1 MLSEVVD
8 VLSDVPDGVVVDAT
22 VGGGGHS
29 EALLASN
36 PNLQVVGLDC
46 DHKALTAAKSRLSS
60 YNSRFVG
67 LDQNFANLGEALKG
81 LGHKRI
87 SACLFDLGVNSNQI
101 DTPARGFSYR
111 HDGPLDMRL
120 DQSTPISA
128 AEVVNYY
135 ERNALC
141 NLLRRNADEAKAN
154 RIADAIVAARP
165 INTTS
170 ELSAVI
176 CGALPMA
183 VKRRKGHP
191 ARRTFQAIRIEV
203 NQELTVL
210 ERALSQ
216 AIALLSPGGRCLVLA
231 YHSGEDR
238 IVKSQFRKATEYG
251 WSSQGDFYFGT
262 KLPATAR
269 LLWRGVRKPASAEV
283 AANPRCRAARMRAV
297 EKGCF
302 PPNQTST
309 TSSSHARR

>member
-1 MLSEVVD
+1 MSSQFSHQPVMLSEVVD

-46 DHKALTAAKSRLSS
+46 DHNALTAAKSRLSS

-87 SACLFDLGVNSNQI
+87 SACLFDLGVNSKQLDN
-101 DTPARGFSYR
+101 PERGFSYR
-111 HDGPLDMRL
+111 HDGPIDMRL
-120 DQSTPISA
+120 DQSAPISA

-135 ERNALC
+135 ERNALRD
-141 NLLRRNADEAKAN
+141 LLRRNADEANAG
-154 RIADAIVAARP
+154 RIAHAIVAARP
-165 INTTS
+165 INTTC

-176 CGALPMA
+176 CGALPIA
-183 VKRRKGHP
+183 AKKRKGHP

-203 NQELTVL
+203 NQELT
-210 ERALSQ
+210 ALAKALKQ
-216 AIALLSPGGRCLVLA
+216 ADSLLLPRGRCVVLA

-238 IVKSQFRKATEYG
+238 IVKSHFRDLAEHRC
-251 WSSQGDFYFGT
+251 SDQGGCVDGT
-262 KLPATAR
+262 QLPAKVR
-269 LLWRGVRKPASAEV
+269 LLWRGVRKPTSAEV
-283 AANPRCRAARMRAV
+283 AANPRCKAARMRGV
-297 EKGCF
+297 EKVEVAG
-302 PPNQTST
+302 
-309 TSSSHARR
+309 